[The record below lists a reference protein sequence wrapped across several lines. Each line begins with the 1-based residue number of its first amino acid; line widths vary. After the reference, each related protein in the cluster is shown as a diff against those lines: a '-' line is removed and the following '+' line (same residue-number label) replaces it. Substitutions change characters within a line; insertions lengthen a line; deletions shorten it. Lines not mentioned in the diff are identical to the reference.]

1 MIFDNI
7 KPNTPTIVDKSLL
20 DRIDMTNTIINKAK
34 ELNADIIL
42 SDGINDDSITI
53 EFRKY

>member
-7 KPNTPTIVDKSLL
+7 KPNTPTIVDKNLL
-20 DRIDMTNTIINKAK
+20 DRVDMTDTIINKAK
-34 ELNADIIL
+34 ELKADIIL

-53 EFRKY
+53 EFREY

>member
-7 KPNTPTIVDKSLL
+7 KPNTPTIVDKSILNK
-20 DRIDMTNTIINKAK
+20 IETTNNIINRAK

-42 SDGINDDSITI
+42 SDGLNDDSITI
-53 EFRKY
+53 EFREY